1 MKNTLRILGMI
12 LSGGMFFTST
22 TFGQQLPQ
30 FSQYVF
36 NNLQVNPGYAGYK
49 GQAFVQSTY
58 RSQWVT
64 FPGAPKTFSVVADL
78 SAKEGL
84 MGFGFSL
91 VSDQIGPT
99 GTTTAMLTYAYRI
112 RIGQES
118 FLSLG
123 VSGGASEYVLDGD
136 LLMPGDA
143 DDPDLPQGRTNIFTP
158 NMNAGLFFNS
168 NRFFAGF
175 STFNMVGK
183 KALEREDIA
192 LAYHSFHFFLTAG
205 ALIPLS
211 ENVQF
216 KPSFLIKE
224 VKGIPTN
231 YDLNTMFLFMERL
244 WIGASYRSNLKMK
257 EENLQG
263 NLNQRKAIAFLTEI
277 FATEKLRIGY
287 AYDHNLSEINNYRD
301 NSHEFSLGFFI
312 SPKKGFPV
320 NGKWF

>member
-1 MKNTLRILGMI
+1 MKNALRVLGMI
-12 LSGGMFFTST
+12 LSGVMFFTST

-49 GQAFVQSTY
+49 GQAYVQSTY

-64 FPGAPKTFSVVADL
+64 FPGAPKTFSVTADL

-91 VSDQIGPT
+91 ASDQIGPT

-112 RIGQES
+112 QTGQAS

-136 LLMPGDA
+136 LLLPGDFG
-143 DDPDLPQGRTNIFTP
+143 DPVLPAGRTNIFTP
-158 NMNAGLFFNS
+158 NMNAGLFFHS
-168 NRFFAGF
+168 DRFFAGF
-175 STFNMVGK
+175 SAYNMIGK

-205 ALIPLS
+205 ALFPLS

-231 YDLNTMFLFMERL
+231 YDLNGMFLFMERL

-257 EENLQG
+257 EENFQG
-263 NLNQRKAIAFLTEI
+263 NLNQRKAVAFLTEI
-277 FATEKLRIGY
+277 FASDNLRIGY

-301 NSHEFSLGFFI
+301 NSHEFSLGFLI
-312 SPKKGFPV
+312 SPRKAVMSKA
-320 NGKWF
+320 KWF

>member
-312 SPKKGFPV
+312 SPKKGFPT